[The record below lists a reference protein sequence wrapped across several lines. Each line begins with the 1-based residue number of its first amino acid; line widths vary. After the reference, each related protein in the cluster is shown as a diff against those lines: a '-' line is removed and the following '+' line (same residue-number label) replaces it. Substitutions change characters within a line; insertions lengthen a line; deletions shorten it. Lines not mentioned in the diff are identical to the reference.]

1 MRPAEHVSDD
11 SSSFDR
17 PLTRGTATFK
27 IESGEWGN
35 RAGSDQRQTVCLT
48 IARICALHGF
58 ARRVV
63 RLRTTGYVEGARRWH
78 VFCNLRREKEM
89 KVLENSKRGRLVR
102 EVPVRLMDASLSGCL
117 VESDEVFQVG
127 AAGTLH
133 VDLWGV
139 PCRYPVRV
147 TRVLERPDTSHTLRV
162 AGEFTWKR
170 EGRQHET
177 TGREGPQVEPPLDRG
192 LEGASSCLRSS
203 DPGH

>member
-1 MRPAEHVSDD
+1 
-11 SSSFDR
+11 
-17 PLTRGTATFK
+17 
-27 IESGEWGN
+27 
-35 RAGSDQRQTVCLT
+35 
-48 IARICALHGF
+48 
-58 ARRVV
+58 
-63 RLRTTGYVEGARRWH
+63 
-78 VFCNLRREKEM
+78 M

-162 AGEFTWKR
+162 AGEFTWK
-170 EGRQHET
+170 EKAASK
-177 TGREGPQVEPPLDRG
+177 DRPVAKV
-192 LEGASSCLRSS
+192 LKLNRPWTEA
-203 DPGH
+203 